1 MMPQYHLLAST
12 IIATALLILTKSPT
26 ASLLCLLT
34 GFLLD
39 TDHLI
44 DYWLYKKKITL
55 DKGILQGF
63 YEKWNKIPVLLHS
76 IELLIPLWIYA
87 LIKNTYLIPLAIT
100 IGTTSHLALDLA
112 SYELHPLSY
121 FLTYR
126 IAKKFEKKYIC
137 RNSENINVSYRE
149 LHKDLKR

>member
-63 YEKWNKIPVLLHS
+63 YEKWNKIPIIFHS
-76 IELLIPLWIYA
+76 IELLIPITLLSLLYPSLSTI
-87 LIKNTYLIPLAIT
+87 LLGTAI
-100 IGTTSHLALDLA
+100 GLTSHLILDFTN
-112 SYELHPLSY
+112 YELHPLSY

-126 IAKKFEKKYIC
+126 IIKKFDKKYIC
-137 RNSENINVSYRE
+137 TKHE
-149 LHKDLKR
+149 